1 MSQHPEHEAEQA
13 YIQRAHDEYA
23 RALADVEGS
32 LEWALADKKNPDAM
46 ALAANLTTR
55 VRQLAAAGNYAPCF
69 ARLDDEDGSQLY
81 IGRQHIADADQNPVV
96 IDWRAPVAAPFYRA
110 TPLDPMG
117 CVLRRQ
123 FMLEELEL
131 VEIYDTDLTDPNSS
145 VGVPDPL
152 LAEINRARTGRMRE
166 VVSTIQI
173 EQDEIVRARRDQPL
187 FVQGGP
193 GTGKTVVGLH
203 RAAYL
208 LYEHRNILSTDG
220 VLVLGPNERF
230 IEYISDVLP
239 QLGERTVRQ
248 ATLFRLLDTRRQYG
262 QSVASL
268 EVDRLRTDG
277 RMATLIDLALRRL
290 AVLPVDDL
298 RVRGRFGGSTIVADA
313 SARLMAESLEKHA
326 EVGVARQTWVAGVVR
341 ELFRGLTKR
350 DSTSISEY
358 ATEVKRDADFKRYID
373 THWKST
379 TETQAFALMART
391 LKAAPQVAS
400 QAGFS
405 EAEVSVLAAHGT
417 AKPADGLDLVLLD
430 EIKAAL
436 GKRIGT
442 FGHVI
447 LDEAQDL
454 SPMELRAVGR
464 RIAGGS
470 ITVLGDL
477 AQSTGLHTYA
487 SWEAVAAHMLPPAA
501 DQRDAGAAADAPAMV
516 SQLSVGYRVPAE
528 FMEVANRL
536 LPMMRIDLAPTGFI
550 RSAGQPAQFHLVE
563 ADAVGPTAASLANEL
578 AGVGQTVAVIGPRPI
593 LDELVSAGALDGSVV
608 VLTPAESKGLE
619 FEGVV
624 LVEPSLILAEQPA
637 GMNKLFV
644 ALTRA
649 LQDLHL
655 VGEARLPDGLMEG
668 IQLVR

>member
-13 YIQRAHDEYA
+13 YIHRAHDEYA
-23 RALADVEGS
+23 RALSDVEGS
-32 LEWALADKKNPDAM
+32 LAWAMADKKNPDAM

-55 VRQLAAAGNYAPCF
+55 VRQLEAAGNYAPCF

-131 VEIYDTDLTDPNSS
+131 VEIYDTDLSDPNSS

-173 EQDEIVRARRDQPL
+173 EQDEIVRASRDQPL

-208 LYEHRNILSTDG
+208 LYEHRNVLSTDG

-248 ATLFRLLDTRRQYG
+248 ATLFRLLDTRRQFG
-262 QSVASL
+262 QSVAPR
-268 EVDRLRTDG
+268 EVDRLRTDA
-277 RMATLIDLALRRL
+277 RMATLIDLALRNL
-290 AVLPVDDL
+290 AVRPVDDL
-298 RVRGRFGGSTIVADA
+298 RVRGKFGGSTIAADV
-313 SARLMAESLEKHA
+313 SAELMRNALLNHHG
-326 EVGVARQTWVAGVVR
+326 VGLARQTWVAGVVR
-341 ELFRGLTKR
+341 ELFRGLPKR

-358 ATEVKRDADFKRYID
+358 ATEVRRSDDYKRYIES
-373 THWKST
+373 HWKST
-379 TETQAFALMART
+379 TETQAFALLVRT
-391 LKAAPQVAS
+391 LKSAPDVAA

-405 EAEVSVLAAHGT
+405 EAEAAVLASHGK
-417 AKPADGLDLVLLD
+417 AKAVDGLDLVLLD

-436 GKRIGT
+436 GKRIGS

-464 RIAGGS
+464 RVAGGS

-477 AQSTGLHTYA
+477 AQSTGLQTYA
-487 SWEAVAAHMLPPAA
+487 SWEAVAEHMLPSSTTG
-501 DQRDAGAAADAPAMV
+501 RDLTPTV
-516 SQLSVGYRVPAE
+516 SQLSIGYRVPAE

-536 LPMMRIDLAPTGFI
+536 LPMMRVDLAPTGFI
-550 RSAGQPAQFHLVE
+550 RSAGQPAQFHQVSP
-563 ADAVGPTAASLANEL
+563 DAVGPKAAAVANDLASLAL
-578 AGVGQTVAVIGPRPI
+578 TVAVIGPRSV
-593 LDELVSAGALDGSVV
+593 LDELADSGALDGSVAA
-608 VLTPAESKGLE
+608 LTPSEAKGLE

-624 LVEPSLILAEQPA
+624 LVEPSKVLAPRRV
-637 GMNKLFV
+637 L
-644 ALTRA
+644 
-649 LQDLHL
+649 
-655 VGEARLPDGLMEG
+655 
-668 IQLVR
+668 